1 MKVNNYNVVAP
12 NVNCTV
18 FGTDE
23 NGSQKNFNVQ
33 ALLALN
39 ATPQVVATDLLTSFT
54 ILKTNTYFTGT
65 AGASFAITLPA
76 SNSNLDGAK
85 YVVMSTAER
94 VSTTWASAGAT
105 VVGAPSTLTAN
116 TPVCFQ
122 YNHSNATWY
131 ISL

>member
-18 FGTDE
+18 FGTNE
-23 NGSQKNFNVQ
+23 NGDQKNFNVQ

-39 ATPQVVATDLLTSFT
+39 ATPQVEDTNLLTSFT
-54 ILKTNTYFTGT
+54 ITKTNTYFTGT

-85 YVVMSTAER
+85 YVVMATATR
-94 VSTTWASAGAT
+94 ATTTWTSAGAT

-116 TPVCFQ
+116 TPVCLQ

-131 ISL
+131 ISA

>member
-18 FGTDE
+18 FGTIE
-23 NGSQKNFNVQ
+23 NGDQKNFNVQ

-39 ATPQVVATDLLTSFT
+39 ATPQVETTNLLTSFT
-54 ILKTNTYFTGT
+54 ITRTNTYFTGT
-65 AGASFAITLPA
+65 AGASFAITFPA

-85 YVVMSTAER
+85 YVVMATATR
-94 VSTTWASAGAT
+94 ATTTWISGGAT
-105 VVGAPSTLTAN
+105 FVGAPSTLTAN

-122 YNHSNATWY
+122 YNHANATWY

>member
-39 ATPQVVATDLLTSFT
+39 ATPEVVATNLLTSRT
-54 ILKTNTYFTGT
+54 ILVTNTYFTGT

-76 SNSNLDGAK
+76 SNSNLNGAK
-85 YVVMSTAER
+85 YVVMSTATR
-94 VSTTWASAGAT
+94 ATTTWISSGAT
-105 VVGAPSTLTAN
+105 IVGAPSTLTAN
-116 TPVCFQ
+116 TPVCLQ
-122 YNHSNATWY
+122 YNHADATWY

>member
-18 FGTDE
+18 FGTNE
-23 NGSQKNFNVQ
+23 NGDQKNFNVQ

-39 ATPQVVATDLLTSFT
+39 ATPEVVATNLLTSFT
-54 ILKTNTYFTGT
+54 ITKTNTYFTGT

-94 VSTTWASAGAT
+94 VSTTWTSAGAT
-105 VVGAPSTLTAN
+105 IVGSPSTLLAN
-116 TPVCFQ
+116 TPVCLQ

>member
-23 NGSQKNFNVQ
+23 NGNQKNFNVQ
-33 ALLALN
+33 ALLQLN
-39 ATPQVVATDLLTSFT
+39 ATPEIVSTNTLTLFSIT
-54 ILKTNTYFTGT
+54 KTNTYFTGT

-76 SNSNLDGAK
+76 SNSNLNGAK
-85 YVVMSTAER
+85 YVIISTAAR
-94 VSTTWASAGAT
+94 SSVTWSSSGSSII
-105 VVGAPSTLTAN
+105 GAPSSLSSN
-116 TPVCFQ
+116 TPICLQ

-131 ISL
+131 ISM

>member
-39 ATPQVVATDLLTSFT
+39 ATPEVVATDLLTSRT
-54 ILKTNTYFTGT
+54 ILVTNTYFTGS

-76 SNSNLDGAK
+76 SNSNLNGAK
-85 YVVMSTAER
+85 YVIMATATR
-94 VSTTWASAGAT
+94 AATTWISGGAT
-105 VVGAPSTLTAN
+105 FVGAPSTLTAN

-122 YNHSNATWY
+122 YNHANATWY

>member
-12 NVNCTV
+12 NVNCTL

-23 NGSQKNFNVQ
+23 NGSQKNFNAQ

-39 ATPQVVATDLLTSFT
+39 ATPQVEATNLLTSFT
-54 ILKTNTYFTGT
+54 ILVTNTYFTGT

-76 SNSNLDGAK
+76 SNSNLNGAK
-85 YVVMSTAER
+85 YVVMATATR
-94 VSTTWASAGAT
+94 ATTTWISAGAT
-105 VVGAPSTLTAN
+105 IVGAPSTLTAN
-116 TPVCFQ
+116 TPVCLQ
-122 YNHSNATWY
+122 YNHANATWY

>member
-23 NGSQKNFNVQ
+23 YGNQKNFNVQ

-39 ATPQVVATDLLTSFT
+39 STPHIVTNNTLTSFT
-54 ILKTNTYFTGT
+54 IINTNTYFTGT

-76 SNSNLDGAK
+76 SNSNLNGAK
-85 YVVMSTAER
+85 YVVMATETRAT
-94 VSTTWASAGAT
+94 TTWISSGAT
-105 VVGAPSTLTAN
+105 IVGAPSTLTAN
-116 TPVCFQ
+116 TPVCLQ

>member
-18 FGTDE
+18 FGTNE
-23 NGSQKNFNVQ
+23 NGDQKNFNVQ

-39 ATPQVVATDLLTSFT
+39 ATPQVEAANLLTSFT

-85 YVVMSTAER
+85 YVFMSTAER
-94 VSTTWASAGAT
+94 VSTTWTSAAIVTGKHIL
-105 VVGAPSTLTAN
+105 ST
-116 TPVCFQ
+116 
-122 YNHSNATWY
+122 
-131 ISL
+131 I

>member
-39 ATPQVVATDLLTSFT
+39 ATPEIVTTNLLTSHT
-54 ILKTNTYFTGT
+54 ITKTNTYFTGT
-65 AGASFAITLPA
+65 AGASFAIILPE
-76 SNSNLDGAK
+76 SNSNLNGAK
-85 YVVMSTAER
+85 YVVMSTVTR
-94 VSTTWASAGAT
+94 STTQWASAGASI
-105 VVGAPSTLTAN
+105 VGAPGALTAN
-116 TPVCFQ
+116 TPVCLQ
-122 YNHSNATWY
+122 YNHANATWY

>member
-18 FGTDE
+18 FGTNE
-23 NGSQKNFNVQ
+23 NGDQKNFNVQ

-39 ATPQVVATDLLTSFT
+39 ATPEVDTTNLLTSYT
-54 ILKTNTYFTGT
+54 ITKTNTYFTGT

-85 YVVMSTAER
+85 YVIMATQTRAT
-94 VSTTWASAGAT
+94 TTWASSGAT
-105 VVGAPSTLTAN
+105 IVGAPSTLTAN
-116 TPVCFQ
+116 TPVCLQ
-122 YNHSNATWY
+122 YNHANATWY

>member
-1 MKVNNYNVVAP
+1 MKVNNYNVVPP

-39 ATPQVVATDLLTSFT
+39 ATPEVVATNLLTSRT
-54 ILKTNTYFTGT
+54 ILVTNTYFTGT

-76 SNSNLDGAK
+76 SNSNLNGAK
-85 YVVMSTAER
+85 YVVMATETRAA
-94 VSTTWASAGAT
+94 TTWISSGAT
-105 VVGAPSTLTAN
+105 IVGAPSTLTAN
-116 TPVCFQ
+116 TPVCLQ
-122 YNHSNATWY
+122 YNHANATWY

>member
-39 ATPQVVATDLLTSFT
+39 ATPEIVTTNLLTSHT
-54 ILKTNTYFTGT
+54 ITKTNTYFTGT

-76 SNSNLDGAK
+76 SNSNLNGAK
-85 YVVMSTAER
+85 YVVMATETRAT
-94 VSTTWASAGAT
+94 TTWTSSGAT
-105 VVGAPSTLTAN
+105 IVGAPSTLTAN
-116 TPVCFQ
+116 TPVCLQ
-122 YNHSNATWY
+122 YNHANATWY

>member
-18 FGTDE
+18 FGTNE
-23 NGSQKNFNVQ
+23 NGDQKNFNVQ

-39 ATPQVVATDLLTSFT
+39 ATPEVVATNLLTSFT
-54 ILKTNTYFTGT
+54 ITKTNTYFTGT

-94 VSTTWASAGAT
+94 VSTTWTSAGST
-105 VVGAPSTLTAN
+105 VVGAPSTLLAN
-116 TPVCFQ
+116 TPVCLQ

>member
-18 FGTDE
+18 FGSDE
-23 NGSQKNFNVQ
+23 YGAQKNFNVQ

-39 ATPQVVATDLLTSFT
+39 ATPEVVATNLLTSHT
-54 ILKTNTYFTGT
+54 IINTNTYFTGT

-76 SNSNLDGAK
+76 SNSNLNGAK
-85 YVVMSTAER
+85 YVVMATATR
-94 VSTTWASAGAT
+94 ATTTWTSAGAT

-116 TPVCFQ
+116 TPVCLQ
-122 YNHSNATWY
+122 YNHANATWY
-131 ISL
+131 ISA

>member
-23 NGSQKNFNVQ
+23 NGAQKNFNAQ
-33 ALLALN
+33 ALVSLN
-39 ATPQVVATDLLTSFT
+39 ATPQVESTNLLTSFT
-54 ILKTNTYFTGT
+54 ITKTNTYFTGT

-76 SNSNLDGAK
+76 SNYNLNGAK
-85 YVVMSTAER
+85 YVVMSTATR
-94 VSTTWASAGAT
+94 AATTWTSAGCT
-105 VVGAPSTLTAN
+105 IVGAPTTLTAN
-116 TPVCFQ
+116 TPVCLQ

>member
-12 NVNCTV
+12 NVDCTV

-23 NGSQKNFNVQ
+23 AGAQKNFNVQ

-39 ATPQVVATDLLTSFT
+39 ATPQIVTNDALTSYT
-54 ILKTNTYFTGT
+54 VIKTNTYFTGT
-65 AGASFAITLPA
+65 AGATFTIYLPA
-76 SNSNLDGAK
+76 SNSNLNGAK
-85 YVVMSTAER
+85 YVLMATITR
-94 VSTTWASAGAT
+94 GSTTWISPGAT
-105 VVGAPSTLTAN
+105 IVGAPSALTAN

-122 YNHSNATWY
+122 YNHANATWY

>member
-1 MKVNNYNVVAP
+1 MKVNNYNVVPP
-12 NVNCTV
+12 NINCTV
-18 FGTDE
+18 FGTVE
-23 NGSQKNFNVQ
+23 SGAQKNFNVQ

-39 ATPQVVATDLLTSFT
+39 SIPEIVATNLLTSHT
-54 ILKTNTYFTGT
+54 ITKTNTYFTGT

-85 YVVMSTAER
+85 YVVMATATR
-94 VSTTWASAGAT
+94 AATTWTSGGST

-116 TPVCFQ
+116 TPVCLQ
-122 YNHSNATWY
+122 YNHANATWY